1 MLLSP
6 IYIWRGFPQ
15 QFFYILFATTHF
27 WILWKKIQNK
37 LSGQLAKV
45 EKTTKQVENQ
55 QIFIVTLTKKFSMPD
70 YWYNLYKFT
79 QYTWALNSSL
89 FWRIQLISNVFLGI
103 FDKKCLFPSKL
114 TSYQWYKGA
123 SQQLWVISQFSQFC
137 VITAHISAE
146 RHLSKISYENFN
158 SPLPPLT
165 FKTIIIFHVKPFF
178 TSSQRPTVNHGYVKD
193 VTQQNLPRGI

>member
-1 MLLSP
+1 MVLVVQPPDSQNSSTSIHVMLLSP
-6 IYIWRGFPQ
+6 KYIWRGFPQ

-70 YWYNLYKFT
+70 YWYKLYKFT

-89 FWRIQLISNVFLGI
+89 FWRIQLISNVFLDI
-103 FDKKCLFPSKL
+103 FDKNAYF
-114 TSYQWYKGA
+114 
-123 SQQLWVISQFSQFC
+123 
-137 VITAHISAE
+137 TANWLHII
-146 RHLSKISYENFN
+146 HIM
-158 SPLPPLT
+158 
-165 FKTIIIFHVKPFF
+165 I
-178 TSSQRPTVNHGYVKD
+178 
-193 VTQQNLPRGI
+193 